1 VQTLG
6 DEGISNAGFGADMS
20 TVEVGKATT
29 VKRHRPNARGRL
41 AGRRT
46 RQEQQKADSRIRIL
60 EAAKTVLETQPYALL
75 AVEDVIAEAQV
86 SRTTFYRH
94 FDSKLAIFLE
104 LHKPFSEALYR
115 VYDELGRYPDPTVG
129 QMCDWVNLFLDF
141 YRSEK
146 ILVQAYAHIYAI
158 EPDFYPIA
166 ETVIDTLSR
175 RLADRLPAFRH
186 LLSDTAESM
195 AARIEGH
202 FLLQDINYLGHEV
215 VTRQWELDT
224 EKATAILAARIRD
237 FIHKYAV

>member
-1 VQTLG
+1 
-6 DEGISNAGFGADMS
+6 MS
-20 TVEVGKATT
+20 TAEIGKTR
-29 VKRHRPNARGRL
+29 VIKRLRPNARGRL
-41 AGRRT
+41 SGRRT

-60 EAAKTVLETQPYALL
+60 EAAKTVLETQPYPLL

-115 VYDELGRYPDPTVG
+115 VYDELARYPDPTVEE
-129 QMCDWVNLFLDF
+129 MRDWVNLFLAF

-166 ETVIDTLSR
+166 EAVIGTLSR
-175 RLADRLPAFRH
+175 RLADRLPAFRR
-186 LLSDTAESM
+186 LLSGDADAM
-195 AARIEGH
+195 DAKIEGH
-202 FLLQDINYLGHEV
+202 FLLQDINYLGIEV
-215 VTRQWELDT
+215 VTRHWQLDT
-224 EKATAILAARIRD
+224 EKASEILAARIRD
-237 FIHKYAV
+237 FICKYAA